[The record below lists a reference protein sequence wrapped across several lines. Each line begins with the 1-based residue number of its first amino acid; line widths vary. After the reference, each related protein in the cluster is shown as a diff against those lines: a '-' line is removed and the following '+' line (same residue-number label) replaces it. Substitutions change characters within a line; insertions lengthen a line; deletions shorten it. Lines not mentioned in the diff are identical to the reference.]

1 MPFKIYIEY
10 WSSNQAVHHF
20 LSKIASLYAL
30 LTDVEGS
37 VNAED
42 GKLTYCILLYF
53 LDKFC
58 YLMPIRMCVIS
69 LRYHT
74 WL

>member
-1 MPFKIYIEY
+1 MCHLRYTYIEY

-20 LSKIASLYAL
+20 LSKITSPYAL

-42 GKLTYCILLYF
+42 GKLTYCIL
-53 LDKFC
+53 
-58 YLMPIRMCVIS
+58 
-69 LRYHT
+69 
-74 WL
+74 